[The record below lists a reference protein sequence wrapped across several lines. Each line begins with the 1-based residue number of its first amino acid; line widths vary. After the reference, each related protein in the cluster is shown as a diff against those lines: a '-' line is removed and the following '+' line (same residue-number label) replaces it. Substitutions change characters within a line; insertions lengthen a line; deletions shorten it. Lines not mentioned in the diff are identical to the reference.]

1 MQVDDYGPYT
11 LAAGQSHWYYI
22 YPNIPFGPYMWQ
34 RMSVYPTPYNT
45 PPAKV
50 TILEEDWEV
59 DESRNNIAWV
69 LVRNTGPFP
78 VEFGIS
84 SITLP
89 Q

>member
-11 LAAGQSHWYYI
+11 LAPGQAQWYYI
-22 YPNIPFGPYMWQ
+22 FPNIPFGSYLWQ
-34 RMSVYPTPYNT
+34 RLSVFPTPYNT

-50 TILEEDWEV
+50 TILEEDWEI
-59 DESRNNIAWV
+59 DEWRNHIAWV
-69 LVRNTGPFP
+69 LVRNSGPYP
-78 VEFGIS
+78 VEFTIS